1 MAIDNVTF
9 VKALSSAASQE
20 FKDRI
25 GSVTA
30 GNIKNIGQTVATYP
44 TLKNEFVNVLTNQ
57 VSKQLF
63 FNKVWENPY
72 KMFEDLEMANSEYEK
87 LKTKYDELVIAKNGA
102 DEKIKE
108 FEEGNKN
115 YESEIQRLKI
125 KNYELF
131 EQVTNS
137 NSQSNSNNQQDDH
150 GDNNLNIAHVRT
162 TIF

>member
-1 MAIDNVTF
+1 
-9 VKALSSAASQE
+9 
-20 FKDRI
+20 
-25 GSVTA
+25 
-30 GNIKNIGQTVATYP
+30 
-44 TLKNEFVNVLTNQ
+44 
-57 VSKQLF
+57 
-63 FNKVWENPY
+63 
-72 KMFEDLEMANSEYEK
+72 MFEDLEMANSEYEK

-137 NSQSNSNNQQDDH
+137 NSQSNSNKQKDDDDDD
-150 GDNNLNIAHVRT
+150 GDDNIDIADVINK
-162 TIF
+162 IF